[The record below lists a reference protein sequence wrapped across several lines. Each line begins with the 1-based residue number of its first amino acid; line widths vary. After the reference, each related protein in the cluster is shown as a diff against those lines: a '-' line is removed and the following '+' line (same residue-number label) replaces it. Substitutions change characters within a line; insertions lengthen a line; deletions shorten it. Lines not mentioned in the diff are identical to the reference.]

1 MEESGFTVRV
11 RYETP
16 GLRFSRLSR
25 VGTEL
30 VASST
35 EGYGGLGSGTW
46 FDPGLGPDNGA
57 EGYGDALGSGTW
69 FDPGLGPGNGAEGF
83 GGVLGSG
90 SWLET
95 DGFTGGTEGA
105 GGGRSEGLGV
115 LDEGSW
121 EW

>member
-1 MEESGFTVRV
+1 MEESIIACCGVRAPYAAP
-11 RYETP
+11 R
-16 GLRFSRLSR
+16 LRFLRLSR

-35 EGYGGLGSGTW
+35 EGYGGLGSGSW
-46 FDPGLGPDNGA
+46 LDPGLGPD
-57 EGYGDALGSGTW
+57 
-69 FDPGLGPGNGAEGF
+69 NGAEGF

>member
-1 MEESGFTVRV
+1 MEESGFIVGVGV
-11 RYETP
+11 RYEAP
-16 GLRFSRLSR
+16 ELRLERLSR

-46 FDPGLGPDNGA
+46 FDPGLGP
-57 EGYGDALGSGTW
+57 
-69 FDPGLGPGNGAEGF
+69 GNGAEGF

-90 SWLET
+90 SWSET

-105 GGGRSEGLGV
+105 GGRSEGLGV
-115 LDEGSW
+115 LDESSW
-121 EW
+121 KW